1 MPTDFSAVSLFEE
14 RGSSIMPGL
23 GTLINGLAVIG
34 GGLLGLIF
42 RKGLPQRF
50 QITLMQA
57 LGLSSIFIG
66 IAGALEKM
74 LVIQASGISVQGTM
88 LAVLSL
94 AAGALLGEGINL
106 EYRFEQFGSWL
117 KKKTGSDEDDRF
129 MEAFLTASLTICVG
143 AMAIVGALQDG
154 LAADP
159 SLLITKAVLDCLIIM
174 IFTSAL
180 GKGAIFS
187 VIPLVLFQ
195 GSITLLARLIA
206 PVLSDGMIAN
216 LAMTGSMLI
225 FCVGINLMFN
235 TKIRV
240 ANLLP
245 ALLIALLLTPL
256 F

>member
-1 MPTDFSAVSLFEE
+1 
-14 RGSSIMPGL
+14 MPGI
-23 GTLINGLAVIG
+23 GTLINAAAVIG
-34 GGLLGLIF
+34 GGVLGLIF

-50 QITLMQA
+50 QDTLMQA
-57 LGLSSIFIG
+57 LGLSTIFIG
-66 IAGALEKM
+66 IAGTLEKM
-74 LVIQASGISVQGTM
+74 LILHGETVSAEGTM

-106 EYRFEQFGSWL
+106 EKRFEQLGQWL
-117 KKKTGSDEDDRF
+117 KKKTGSVQDTC
-129 MEAFLTASLTICVG
+129 FLEGFITASLTICIG

-154 LAADP
+154 LSADP
-159 SLLITKAVLDCLIIM
+159 SLLITKAVLDFLIIM

-195 GSITLLARLIA
+195 GSITLLAQFIA
-206 PVLSDGMIAN
+206 PLLSEPMIAN
-216 LAMTGSMLI
+216 IAMIGSMLI
-225 FCVGINLMFN
+225 FCVGVNLMFN
-235 TKIRV
+235 TKINV

-245 ALLIALLLTPL
+245 ALIIAAILTPW

>member
-1 MPTDFSAVSLFEE
+1 
-14 RGSSIMPGL
+14 MPGF

-42 RKGLPQRF
+42 RKSLPQRF

-74 LVIQASGISVQGTM
+74 LVIQVRVQGTM

-225 FCVGINLMFN
+225 FCVGVNLMFN

>member
-1 MPTDFSAVSLFEE
+1 
-14 RGSSIMPGL
+14 
-23 GTLINGLAVIG
+23 
-34 GGLLGLIF
+34 
-42 RKGLPQRF
+42 
-50 QITLMQA
+50 
-57 LGLSSIFIG
+57 
-66 IAGALEKM
+66 
-74 LVIQASGISVQGTM
+74 
-88 LAVLSL
+88 
-94 AAGALLGEGINL
+94 
-106 EYRFEQFGSWL
+106 
-117 KKKTGSDEDDRF
+117 

-206 PVLSDGMIAN
+206 PVLSDVMIAN

-225 FCVGINLMFN
+225 FCVGVNLMFN

-245 ALLIALLLTPL
+245 ALLIALFLTPL

>member
-1 MPTDFSAVSLFEE
+1 
-14 RGSSIMPGL
+14 
-23 GTLINGLAVIG
+23 
-34 GGLLGLIF
+34 
-42 RKGLPQRF
+42 
-50 QITLMQA
+50 
-57 LGLSSIFIG
+57 
-66 IAGALEKM
+66 
-74 LVIQASGISVQGTM
+74 
-88 LAVLSL
+88 
-94 AAGALLGEGINL
+94 
-106 EYRFEQFGSWL
+106 
-117 KKKTGSDEDDRF
+117 

-225 FCVGINLMFN
+225 FCVGVNLMFN

>member
-1 MPTDFSAVSLFEE
+1 
-14 RGSSIMPGL
+14 
-23 GTLINGLAVIG
+23 
-34 GGLLGLIF
+34 
-42 RKGLPQRF
+42 
-50 QITLMQA
+50 
-57 LGLSSIFIG
+57 
-66 IAGALEKM
+66 
-74 LVIQASGISVQGTM
+74 
-88 LAVLSL
+88 
-94 AAGALLGEGINL
+94 
-106 EYRFEQFGSWL
+106 
-117 KKKTGSDEDDRF
+117 
-129 MEAFLTASLTICVG
+129 
-143 AMAIVGALQDG
+143 
-154 LAADP
+154 
-159 SLLITKAVLDCLIIM
+159 M

-195 GSITLLARLIA
+195 GSITLLAQLIA

-225 FCVGINLMFN
+225 FCVGVNLMFN

>member
-1 MPTDFSAVSLFEE
+1 
-14 RGSSIMPGL
+14 
-23 GTLINGLAVIG
+23 
-34 GGLLGLIF
+34 
-42 RKGLPQRF
+42 
-50 QITLMQA
+50 
-57 LGLSSIFIG
+57 
-66 IAGALEKM
+66 
-74 LVIQASGISVQGTM
+74 
-88 LAVLSL
+88 
-94 AAGALLGEGINL
+94 
-106 EYRFEQFGSWL
+106 
-117 KKKTGSDEDDRF
+117 

-206 PVLSDGMIAN
+206 PVLSNGMIAN

-225 FCVGINLMFN
+225 FCVGVNLMFN

-245 ALLIALLLTPL
+245 ALLIALLLTFL

>member
-1 MPTDFSAVSLFEE
+1 
-14 RGSSIMPGL
+14 MPGL

-74 LVIQASGISVQGTM
+74 LVIQASGICVQGTM

-94 AAGALLGEGINL
+94 AAGAVLGEGINL

-195 GSITLLARLIA
+195 GSITLLAQLIA

-225 FCVGINLMFN
+225 FCVGVNLMFN

>member
-1 MPTDFSAVSLFEE
+1 
-14 RGSSIMPGL
+14 
-23 GTLINGLAVIG
+23 
-34 GGLLGLIF
+34 
-42 RKGLPQRF
+42 
-50 QITLMQA
+50 
-57 LGLSSIFIG
+57 
-66 IAGALEKM
+66 
-74 LVIQASGISVQGTM
+74 
-88 LAVLSL
+88 
-94 AAGALLGEGINL
+94 
-106 EYRFEQFGSWL
+106 
-117 KKKTGSDEDDRF
+117 

-195 GSITLLARLIA
+195 GSITLLAQLIA

-225 FCVGINLMFN
+225 FCVGVNLMFN